1 MIVMIDR
8 HTDKQTYQS
17 YFICDVQNQN
27 YLNMKRVLWIFTL
40 SALMTFTYGQKSI
53 DKLFDKYAGNDGFV
67 TVTLKGNLLKFIR
80 SQVDQKDKNHLPL
93 IISEIRLLVQ
103 ENRSVKSENFFDIA
117 MKDIN
122 VNDYEEFMRIK
133 EHDQDLR
140 MLVRAEGDVIREFL
154 MIGGG
159 EDNLI
164 IQIKGK
170 MTFEEAENI
179 CSDAGK
185 DHGSGILSELN

>member
-1 MIVMIDR
+1 
-8 HTDKQTYQS
+8 
-17 YFICDVQNQN
+17 
-27 YLNMKRVLWIFTL
+27 MKRVFWIFTL

-53 DKLFDKYAGNDGFV
+53 DRLFDKYAGNDGFV

-80 SQVDQKDKNHLPL
+80 SQTDQEDNTHLPL
-93 IISEIRLLVQ
+93 NISEIRLLVQ
-103 ENRSVKSENFFDIA
+103 ENQSIKSENFFDIA
-117 MKDIN
+117 MKGIN
-122 VNDYEEFMRIK
+122 VIDYEEFMRIK
-133 EHDQDLR
+133 KPGQDMR

-170 MTFEEAENI
+170 MTFKEAENI

-185 DHGSGILSELN
+185 DHGSRILSELN